1 MIDGMLLSVY
11 LMICNTL
18 HKFWD
23 QSSSRHYQCCLQ
35 ASERGSW
42 HKLQCCYPSN
52 MLQHWTGGRCL
63 ISFCKVDHSP
73 ISINF
78 SKNWLSLNNL
88 RVILQFWV
96 SLHEF
101 DRKSFGSELASS
113 ITLILQANWRTPNVL
128 VTPKFCDIS
137 KVLKTDLSQLK
148 STQDDLVFN
157 FSTKITS
164 KACYRRIAVE
174 TRFQTWSIY
183 RFLLNC
189 SLNCLL
195 KCLHPVQLR
204 K

>member
-1 MIDGMLLSVY
+1 MIEWLMVCYFLFTWWFAILYINFEINPPPAIINAACKHPREVLGTSFSVVTLPICYNIEQEEGAWFLSA
-11 LMICNTL
+11 
-18 HKFWD
+18 K
-23 QSSSRHYQCCLQ
+23 
-35 ASERGSW
+35 
-42 HKLQCCYPSN
+42 
-52 MLQHWTGGRCL
+52 WT
-63 ISFCKVDHSP
+63 IP
-73 ISINF
+73 QF

-174 TRFQTWSIY
+174 TRFQPWSIY